1 MRSKWH
7 VSSLL
12 KNKPLIVLAH
22 SARTIAQAGAQAG
35 YQVIAVDAF
44 SDLETQAACLTTCRV
59 PINEWRFDLSALTQS
74 LDQLYRQYPQAE
86 VIFGAGIEY
95 AITHFDNYPQ
105 WNLCGFSAS
114 SIRLLR
120 DPKQFF
126 LGLDELVI
134 PHPEVCFQTVGL
146 PVKKD
151 GIWLLK
157 DAQGSGGCQIR
168 FATDKDILAQSL
180 AVSSSLNAGQYL
192 QRYIKGEAISVLA
205 LAQSDQ
211 VTILGFNRQQ
221 HQVGSADLPFMYL
234 GLEANISL
242 LKEQSDQVAEYLLKL
257 FNKFELTGLFSL
269 DMILT
274 SEGLKV
280 LELNPRIPASLEH
293 YQHLLAK
300 FNLIEA
306 HLQACRGLAVASL
319 PKPIGRVANRILFAP
334 FTGVL
339 AADMEWP
346 EWTADRPI
354 PETVFQLGEPICSIT
369 AKDDSDS
376 SNEQSQMLAALL
388 ESRAR
393 VILQQLNRIN

>member
-74 LDQLYRQYPQAE
+74 LDQLYGQYPQAE

-95 AITHFDNYPQ
+95 AIMHFDNYPQ